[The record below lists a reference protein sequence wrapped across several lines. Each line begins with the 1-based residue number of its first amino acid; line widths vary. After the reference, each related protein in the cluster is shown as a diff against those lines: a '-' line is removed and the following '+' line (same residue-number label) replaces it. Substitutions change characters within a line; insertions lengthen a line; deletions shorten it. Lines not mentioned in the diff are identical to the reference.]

1 MDPNGPLSNNVCQ
14 THMKSI
20 NGFTEM
26 SPICLPSKRK
36 RNDGN
41 NFNGN
46 EEDGPKVF
54 PSKESLKKRK
64 YDSLSLT

>member
-1 MDPNGPLSNNVCQ
+1 MDLNGPLSNNVCQ

-36 RNDGN
+36 RN
-41 NFNGN
+41 FNGN